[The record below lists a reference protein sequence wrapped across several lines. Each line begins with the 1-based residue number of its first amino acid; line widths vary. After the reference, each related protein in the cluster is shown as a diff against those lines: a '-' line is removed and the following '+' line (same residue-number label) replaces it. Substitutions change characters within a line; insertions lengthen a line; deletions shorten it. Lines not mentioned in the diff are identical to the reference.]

1 MAQLVALAF
10 DFLSQSID
18 FFLDFEDVEGEL
30 FDVYGEQVLGFA

>member
-18 FFLDFEDVEGEL
+18 FFLELDDVMGEFFY
-30 FDVYGEQVLGFA
+30 FDGE